1 MEIITKQT
9 VVFYPTNTPYRFK
22 SIFIKGVVKN
32 RNTIFIYLFTPM
44 NQSKQLKKSF
54 SSIERCYQP
63 LLNCEVKICIKCGDK
78 EFYTIIK
85 NFEKSCKKCKTRYK
99 TTHNTL
105 FHNVR
110 FGLLKAFHVYIDVVY
125 EEPQPKASE
134 LARRYNLTYKTAYN
148 FKQKIMKD
156 FGFMNLES
164 YLKKNRL
171 SDEEKLL
178 KYFEEMK
185 NI

>member
-1 MEIITKQT
+1 MNYLIE
-9 VVFYPTNTPYRFK
+9 VK
-22 SIFIKGVVKN
+22 SIIIRVRVKKIN
-32 RNTIFIYLFTPM
+32 IIFIYLFTLV
-44 NQSKQLKKSF
+44 NNSKELKKLF
-54 SSIERCYQP
+54 SSIQKCYLP
-63 LLNCEVKICIKCGDK
+63 LLNYEVKTCVKCGNE
-78 EFYTIIK
+78 EFYTTIK

-99 TTHNTL
+99 TTYKTL

-110 FGLLKAFHVYIDVVY
+110 FGLLKAFHFYIDVVY
-125 EEPQPKASE
+125 EKPQPKASE

-148 FKQKIMKD
+148 FKQKVTMDNGSI
-156 FGFMNLES
+156 NLDV

-178 KYFEEMK
+178 KYFEEIK

>member
-1 MEIITKQT
+1 MDVSRKLIKQFDSINKCYFPLLKHEITTCVKCDNKK
-9 VVFYPTNTPYRFK
+9 FYT
-22 SIFIKGVVKN
+22 
-32 RNTIFIYLFTPM
+32 
-44 NQSKQLKKSF
+44 
-54 SSIERCYQP
+54 SIE
-63 LLNCEVKICIKCGDK
+63 K
-78 EFYTIIK
+78 
-85 NFEKSCKKCKTRYK
+85 FEKTCKNCKTRYK
-99 TTHNTL
+99 ITFNTL

-110 FGLLKAFHVYIDVVY
+110 FGLLKAFHIYIEIIY
-125 EEPQPKASE
+125 KKPQPRASE

>member
-1 MEIITKQT
+1 
-9 VVFYPTNTPYRFK
+9 
-22 SIFIKGVVKN
+22 
-32 RNTIFIYLFTPM
+32 M

-54 SSIERCYQP
+54 RSIERCYLP
-63 LLNCEVKICIKCGDK
+63 LLNNEVKVCVKCGIE
-78 EFYTIIK
+78 EFYTTIK
-85 NFEKSCKKCKTRYK
+85 NFEKVCKKCKTRYK
-99 TTHNTL
+99 TTYNTL

-110 FGLLKAFHVYIDVVY
+110 FGLLKAFHIYIDVVY
-125 EEPQPKASE
+125 EKPQPKASE
-134 LARRYNLTYKTAYN
+134 LARRHNLTYKTAYN
-148 FKQKIMKD
+148 FKQKVIND

-164 YLKKNRL
+164 YLKKNKL

>member
-1 MEIITKQT
+1 M
-9 VVFYPTNTPYRFK
+9 
-22 SIFIKGVVKN
+22 FIEAVVKN

-54 SSIERCYQP
+54 SSIKKCHLP
-63 LLNCEVKICIKCGDK
+63 LLNYEVKTCVKCGNEK
-78 EFYTIIK
+78 FYTTIK
-85 NFEKSCKKCKTRYK
+85 NFEKACKKCKTRYK
-99 TTHNTL
+99 TTYNTL

-110 FGLLKAFHVYIDVVY
+110 FGLLKAFHIYIEVVY

-134 LARRYNLTYKTAYN
+134 LAKRHNLTYKTAYN
-148 FKQKIMKD
+148 FKQRVIKD

-164 YLKKNRL
+164 YLKKNKL

-178 KYFEEMK
+178 RYFEEI
-185 NI
+185 N